1 VAREFDLEL
10 FDKAAFEQALADTP
24 GKPIP
29 IFKQALNGANEF
41 LKQRFAEGRSA
52 TELIYLRAQ
61 VVDEILQHAWSRF
74 FDVTNNDIALVAVGG
89 YGRGELH
96 PLSDID
102 IQILIR
108 KDATPF
114 HDEIVGF
121 TTFMWDI
128 GLEVGHSVRTIK
140 DCIREAKQDI
150 TVATNILESRLLT
163 GPEDLFVEQKTRT
176 STKKIWPSKKFF
188 QAKWE
193 EQQARHQKFND
204 TAYNLEPNLKE
215 GPGGLRDIQ
224 MIGWVAKRHF
234 NATTLHDLV
243 KHNFLT
249 EEEYLKL
256 KEGQAFLWRIRFAMH
271 VITGR
276 REDRLLIDHQRTL
289 ATQFG
294 YQDDFKS
301 MAVEKFMKDYYRTV
315 MELSRLNEML
325 LNLFQEELLIRKS
338 FRKPKNLNKRF
349 QVHNHFIEVV
359 NDNIFKH
366 YPFALLEV
374 FLLMEQHQNIKGVRA
389 NTIRLIRNHL
399 NLIDD
404 DFRSNLACQ
413 ALFME
418 ILRQPH
424 GITHELRRMNRYGV
438 LAAYL
443 PVFENIVGLMQHNL
457 FHVYTVDEH
466 TLMAIRNIRRFTVP
480 EFKNEFPLCSD
491 VIQTIPKQELLIL
504 AGMFHDIA
512 KGRGGSH
519 AEKGAADAYTFCQ
532 QHQLS
537 KYDSKLVQWLVQN
550 HLVMSDTAQKKDISD
565 PDTIFEFA
573 SLVGE
578 IDRLKYIYLL
588 TVADIRATGPNVWN
602 SWKNTLLR
610 DLYHATKRVLRRGLD
625 DPILSSEHI
634 ESTQSEALKEL
645 KKNNLDEH
653 KIRSQWQHF
662 DDEYFLRYSANE
674 IVWHTTAL
682 LDKNQT
688 SSMPIQLIRNREKR
702 GGTEIFV
709 YAKEHENIFA
719 QVTSALEQAGL
730 TIVDARVL
738 LSKDQHVLASFVVLD
753 ENNQPVNDGS
763 RISELKKRI
772 RQRVKN
778 PDSELP
784 PPQQHLSR
792 QAKSFKL
799 RTDLQFWTDKKSGRT
814 AIQISTMDRPGLLS
828 RIARAF
834 LHCDAHLHNAKI
846 ATYGERAEDIFYIT
860 SRKGKALETTGQ
872 LDCIKQAVNQY
883 IDDTD

>member
-1 VAREFDLEL
+1 MAREFDLEL
-10 FDKAAFEQALADTP
+10 FNKAAFEQTLADNP
-24 GKPIP
+24 GKSIS
-29 IFKQALNGANEF
+29 IFKQTLNDANEF

-52 TELIYLRAQ
+52 TELIHLRAQ

-74 FDVTNNDIALVAVGG
+74 FDNANSDIALVAVGG

-96 PLSDID
+96 PQSDID

-114 HDEIVGF
+114 HDAIVGF

-140 DCIREAKQDI
+140 DCIHEAKQDI

-163 GPEDLFVEQKTRT
+163 GPEDLFLEQKSKT

-289 ATQFG
+289 ASQFG
-294 YQDDFKS
+294 YQDDFNN

-338 FRKPKNLNKRF
+338 FKKPKSLNKRF
-349 QVHNHFIEVV
+349 QIRNHFIEVV

-374 FLLMEQHQNIKGVRA
+374 FLLLEQHQNIKGVRA

-399 NLIDD
+399 HLIDE
-404 DFRSNLACQ
+404 DFRNNLGCQ
-413 ALFME
+413 TLFME
-418 ILRQPH
+418 ILRQPQ

-466 TLMAIRNIRRFTVP
+466 TLMVIRNIRRFTVP

-491 VIQTIPKQELLIL
+491 IIQTIPKQELLVL

-519 AEKGAADAYTFCQ
+519 SEKGAEDAYAFCQ
-532 QHQLS
+532 QHRLS
-537 KYDSKLVQWLVQN
+537 KYDSKLVQWLVKN

-565 PDTIFEFA
+565 PDIIFEFA

-602 SWKNTLLR
+602 SWKNTLLQ

-625 DPILSSEHI
+625 DPILTSEHI
-634 ESTQSEALKEL
+634 ESTQSEALNEL
-645 KKNNLDEH
+645 KKINLDEH
-653 KIRSQWQHF
+653 KIHSQWQHF
-662 DDEYFLRYSANE
+662 DNEYFLRYSANE

-682 LDKNQT
+682 LDEKLT
-688 SSMPIQLIRNREKR
+688 RSMPIQLIRNREKR

-709 YAKEHENIFA
+709 YAEEHENIFA
-719 QVTSALEQAGL
+719 QVTSTLEQVGL
-730 TIVDARVL
+730 TIVDARILV
-738 LSKDQHVLASFVVLD
+738 SNDEHVLASFVVLN
-753 ENNQPVNDGS
+753 ENNQPVNNS
-763 RISELKKRI
+763 SQISELKKRI

-799 RTDLQFWTDKKSGRT
+799 KTDIQFWTDKKDGRT
-814 AIQISTMDRPGLLS
+814 AIQIITMDRPGLLS

-834 LHCDAHLHNAKI
+834 LHCDVRLHNAKI

-872 LDCIKQAVNQY
+872 LDCIKQAISQY
-883 IDDTD
+883 LDAAD